1 MLSLSYVSS
10 STSTEVSSDE
20 LLDILGKSR
29 ANNTLL
35 GITGMLLYKDGNFMQ
50 VIEGPDEPIKD
61 LFNKISRDPRHKG
74 VIVLLK
80 QKITQREFP
89 DWSMG
94 FRNLRDVDL
103 NLTPGYRDFLNISL
117 TSPAF
122 EADPTRAQRLLLMF
136 RKKM

>member
-103 NLTPGYRDFLNISL
+103 NFTPGYRDFLNVSL
-117 TSPAF
+117 TSPTF